1 MMMMIVIMS
10 TRSLAMADV
19 SVLNVKLYDKTIG
32 TLTHIQ
38 GDRTLFS
45 FTESYVADPDRPTL
59 GLSFKDDLGG
69 LITDQPARRVRVP
82 PYFSNLLPEGHLREY
97 LAERAGVNPLRE
109 FFLLWVLGRDL
120 PGALAIEPAD
130 GEAWPPGTDAKVE
143 GEDRPRENA
152 LRFSLAGVQLK
163 FSALGDTKAN
173 KGLTIPAEGV
183 GGSWIVKLPAAR
195 FSGVPENEFAMMTL
209 ARLIGID
216 VPEIDLID
224 LDAIRNLPE
233 GLGDLTGKAY
243 AIARF
248 DRTPD
253 GPVHIEDFAQVY
265 GVYPEN
271 KYKSASARNIATVLG
286 AEGADADVAEFVR
299 RLVFNTLIGNADLHL
314 KNWSLIYRDRRTA
327 SLSPA
332 YDFVSTIAYIKDDE
346 AALKY
351 ARTRKFAGL
360 DADELSYLAGKAH
373 LPEKPVLDTAK
384 DTVARFIEVWAK
396 EKAHL
401 PQAKNVTKTIDAHLA
416 KLPLAK
422 L

>member
-1 MMMMIVIMS
+1 
-10 TRSLAMADV
+10 MADV
-19 SVLNVKLYDKTIG
+19 SVLNVKLYGRVIG
-32 TLTHIQ
+32 TLTHVQ

-45 FTESYVADPDRPTL
+45 FTEDYIADGHRPTL
-59 GLSFKDDLGG
+59 GLGFKDDLGG
-69 LITDQPARRVRVP
+69 LITNHAATQVRVLP
-82 PYFSNLLPEGHLREY
+82 FFSNLLPEGHLRDY

-120 PGALAIEPAD
+120 PGALTIELAE
-130 GEAWPPGTDAKVE
+130 GEAWPPGTGDKT
-143 GEDRPRENA
+143 GERNQSRENA

-183 GGSWIVKLPAAR
+183 GGSWIVKLPSAR
-195 FSGVPENEFAMMTL
+195 FKSVPENEFAMMSL

-216 VPEIDLID
+216 VPEIDLVD
-224 LDAIRNLPE
+224 LTAIKNLPE

-271 KYKSASARNIATVLG
+271 KYKSASYRNIATVIG
-286 AEGADADVAEFVR
+286 AEGSDADIEEFTR

-314 KNWSLIYRDRRTA
+314 KNWSLIYRDRRTP

-351 ARTRKFAGL
+351 ARKRRFDAL
-360 DADELSYLAGKAH
+360 DADELAYLAGKAH

-384 DTVARFIEVWAK
+384 ETVARFHEAWAR
-396 EKAHL
+396 EKTHL
-401 PQAKNVTKTIDAHLA
+401 PQAKSVTEAIDAHLER
-416 KLPLAK
+416 LPLVK

>member
-1 MMMMIVIMS
+1 
-10 TRSLAMADV
+10 MADV
-19 SVLNVKLYDKTIG
+19 SVLNVKLYDETIG

-69 LITDQPARRVRVP
+69 LIIDQPATQVRVLP
-82 PYFSNLLPEGHLREY
+82 FFSNLLPEGHLREY
-97 LAERAGVNPLRE
+97 LAQRADVNPLRE
-109 FFLLWVLGRDL
+109 FFLIWVLGRDL
-120 PGALAIEPAD
+120 PGALTTEPAE
-130 GEAWPPGTDAKVE
+130 GEAWPPATDAKVE
-143 GEDRPRENA
+143 DEEQPRENA
-152 LRFSLAGVQLK
+152 LRFSLAGAQLK
-163 FSALGDTKAN
+163 FSALRDTKAN

-195 FSGVPENEFAMMTL
+195 FTGVSENEFAMMTL

-224 LDAIRNLPE
+224 LDAIKNLPG
-233 GLGDLTGKAY
+233 GLGSLTGKAY

-271 KYKSASARNIATVLG
+271 KYKSASGRNIATVLG
-286 AEGADADVAEFVR
+286 AEGTDADVAEFIR

-332 YDFVSTIAYIKDDE
+332 YDFVSTIAYIEDDE

-351 ARTRKFAGL
+351 ARTRKFAGI
-360 DADELSYLAGKAH
+360 DGDELSYLAGKAH

-384 DTVARFIEVWAK
+384 DTVARFQEVWAK

-401 PQAKNVTKTIDAHLA
+401 PQADHVTKAIDAHVA
-416 KLPLAK
+416 KLPLAI

>member
-1 MMMMIVIMS
+1 MPN
-10 TRSLAMADV
+10 V
-19 SVLNVKLYDKTIG
+19 SVLNVKLYGETIG
-32 TLTHIQ
+32 TLTHVQ
-38 GDRTLFS
+38 GERTLFS
-45 FTESYVADPDRPTL
+45 FTEAYVADPNRPTL
-59 GLSFKDDLGG
+59 GLVFKDDFGG
-69 LITDQPARRVRVP
+69 LITDHPATRVRTLP
-82 PYFSNLLPEGHLREY
+82 FFANLLPEGHLREY
-97 LAERAGVNPLRE
+97 LAERAGVNPQRE

-120 PGALAIEPAD
+120 PGALTIEPAE
-130 GEAWPPGTDAKVE
+130 GEAWPPGTDATVE
-143 GEDRPRENA
+143 GVDGPRENA

-195 FSGVPENEFAMMTL
+195 FDGVPENEFAMMTL
-209 ARLIGID
+209 ARLIGIN
-216 VPEIDLID
+216 VPEIDLVD
-224 LDAIRNLPE
+224 LDAVKNLPG
-233 GLGDLTGKAY
+233 GLGNLSGKAY

-248 DRTPD
+248 DRTQD
-253 GPVHIEDFAQVY
+253 GPIHIEDFAQVY
-265 GVYPEN
+265 GIYPEK
-271 KYKSASARNIATVLG
+271 KYQNASYRNIATVLG
-286 AEGADADVAEFVR
+286 TEGTDADVAEFIR

-332 YDFVSTIAYIKDDE
+332 YDFVSTIPYIADDA

-360 DADELSYLAGKAH
+360 DSDELSYLAGKAH
-373 LPEKPVLDTAK
+373 LPEKPVLDTAR
-384 DTVARFIEVWAK
+384 DTVARFLEVWAK

-401 PQAKNVTKTIDAHLA
+401 PQAEHVTKTIDAHLG
-416 KLPLAK
+416 KLPLTK